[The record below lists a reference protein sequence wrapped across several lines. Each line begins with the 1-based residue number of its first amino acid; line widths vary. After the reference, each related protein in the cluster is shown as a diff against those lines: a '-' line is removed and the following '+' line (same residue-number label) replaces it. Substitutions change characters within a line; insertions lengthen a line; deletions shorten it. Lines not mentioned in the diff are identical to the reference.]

1 MFDDWISHRDPVELT
16 YYVFVIDTCFT
27 ASRRHRVPYRCPE
40 RVLSDLVHLPFTW
53 CVQFPPC
60 SLLEFPR
67 HSTAHMSTSF
77 VAYWQVAMTIY
88 GRGSYNRLYIYLP
101 VLATWLVVGEVVYC
115 LGAVV
120 LARKSR
126 KLVAQEGH

>member
-1 MFDDWISHRDPVELT
+1 
-16 YYVFVIDTCFT
+16 
-27 ASRRHRVPYRCPE
+27 
-40 RVLSDLVHLPFTW
+40 
-53 CVQFPPC
+53 
-60 SLLEFPR
+60 
-67 HSTAHMSTSF
+67 
-77 VAYWQVAMTIY
+77 MTIY